1 MRLFSIVAA
10 IAICL
15 IACTLIGQ
23 ERICTP
29 SGCYVVP
36 SVNRAQSAPKPQV
49 AESVP
54 VQVLQERSIVV
65 GSRNA
70 QQPVR
75 RMLANRPVRGFLKR
89 IFCR

>member
-15 IACTLIGQ
+15 VACTLIGQ
-23 ERICTP
+23 ERVCTP
-29 SGCYVVP
+29 SGCYIVP
-36 SVNRAQSAPKPQV
+36 SVSRVQSAPKPQV
-49 AESVP
+49 VESVP

-65 GSRNA
+65 ESRNVR
-70 QQPVR
+70 QPVR
-75 RMLANRPVRGFLKR
+75 RVLANRPVRGFFKR